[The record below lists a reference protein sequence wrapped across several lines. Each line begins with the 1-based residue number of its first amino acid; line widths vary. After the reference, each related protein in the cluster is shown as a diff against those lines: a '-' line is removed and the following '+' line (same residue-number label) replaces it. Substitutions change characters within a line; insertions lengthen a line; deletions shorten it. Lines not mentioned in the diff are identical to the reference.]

1 MQDLKLIK
9 IQLRHLR
16 TEIRNVH
23 EELNTKA
30 SAVSNENYYTKAEI
44 DLYLNSVRDQ
54 ILTLQTSI
62 TSLAGSLISL
72 QKV

>member
-30 SAVSNENYYTKAEI
+30 SAVSNENYYTKAEV
-44 DLYLNSVRDQ
+44 DLYLSSVQQQ
-54 ILTLQTSI
+54 ILSLQASI
-62 TSLAGSLISL
+62 TSLAGSLLSL
-72 QKV
+72 QKL